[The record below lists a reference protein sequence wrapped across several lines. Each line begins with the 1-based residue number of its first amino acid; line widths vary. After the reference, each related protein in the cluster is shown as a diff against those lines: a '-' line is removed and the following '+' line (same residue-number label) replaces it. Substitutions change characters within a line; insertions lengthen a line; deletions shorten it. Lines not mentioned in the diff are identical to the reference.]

1 MGRSIFETT
10 VSSPGFVCQPEGSVQ
25 EVGAWKRGF
34 TEAALDLITKNV
46 HEMLGSADGWRKG
59 KEGERNEGAVVGFGF
74 VLINL

>member
-1 MGRSIFETT
+1 MVPLMGCSIFETT

-46 HEMLGSADGWRKG
+46 HEMLGGC
-59 KEGERNEGAVVGFGF
+59 
-74 VLINL
+74 